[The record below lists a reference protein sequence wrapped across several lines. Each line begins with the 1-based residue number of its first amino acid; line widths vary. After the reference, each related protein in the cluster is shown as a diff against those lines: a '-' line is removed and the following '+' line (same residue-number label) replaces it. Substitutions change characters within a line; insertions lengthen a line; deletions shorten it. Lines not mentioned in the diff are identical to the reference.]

1 MNKNRILI
9 LTIFA
14 LMLLTA
20 ACGSKTNS
28 SASADA
34 TAPSKPTVTS
44 SAAATTKAADTTPA
58 STPAETTGTPLTPT
72 VSPPVSSENGAT
84 TTFKPDQDLD
94 AILDKI
100 TNLEEGTAG
109 ASLKQAA
116 VAGSLAD
123 WAEGTS
129 LKQKSIEA
137 QISYYIQNLENAD
150 AVSLLKVNFVT
161 ISNIVQL
168 IVDGDSGTKASLAES
183 GYKLAHSS
191 YTQSKWDAVATAF
204 QIISD
209 AY

>member
-1 MNKNRILI
+1 MNKKRILI
-9 LTIFA
+9 LTISA

-20 ACGSKTNS
+20 SCGSKTNS
-28 SASADA
+28 SASAED
-34 TAPSKPTVTS
+34 TVPSKPSVTS
-44 SAAATTKAADTTPA
+44 SAAATTKAAVTTPA
-58 STPAETTGTPLTPT
+58 STPAETTATPLTPA
-72 VSPPVSSENGAT
+72 VSPPVSSESGTAAA
-84 TTFKPDQDLD
+84 FKPDQGLT

-116 VAGSLAD
+116 VAGSMAD

-137 QISYYIQNLENAD
+137 QISYYIQNLPD
-150 AVSLLKVNFVT
+150 AESVGLLKVNFTT

-168 IVDGDSGTKASLAES
+168 IIDGDSGTKASLTES
-183 GYKLAHSS
+183 GYTLAHSS
-191 YTQSKWDAVATAF
+191 YTQSKWNAVATAF